1 MQPLFLS
8 DTWQLGGFLE
18 DVADKTDFAFAPSD
32 GGRHRTGRFGGD
44 KL

>member
-1 MQPLFLS
+1 MWLLTPGHGSVALS
-8 DTWQLGGFLE
+8 AHGST
-18 DVADKTDFAFAPSD
+18 DKTDFAFAPSD